1 MVTIRHFYFGLTQQ
15 TRVLDKSKNNYKI
28 GAMAN
33 KYLWV
38 VFFLFAYLQAA
49 PICTNAEDSKQIPP
63 LASPGLREHSSEQ
76 DLSAEDADLP
86 EWVKRT
92 RIGIELGTKIKPI
105 YFLESLQPLFGTE
118 ENETVL
124 FNHAR
129 IASRD
134 YRTVYNMGLGAR
146 RIFKEAYLLGANMF
160 YDFQDLHQHQRAG
173 IGLEAFTDKGAEA
186 RLNTY
191 FRVSSIRLVRDDPS
205 GQYFEKVANGLD
217 WELGSPLPYL
227 PFLKI
232 YGGGYW
238 YSFEKFR
245 NKLGWSMRLEY
256 NPIKNSRLIFKV
268 LDDNKRKKESYRFE
282 GALTLKFTSFHP
294 RDILKDFKG
303 SEEAFPKINVRNKTL
318 ERVVRDFDITVI
330 THRKTK
336 GGLIVEGGRT

>member
-1 MVTIRHFYFGLTQQ
+1 
-15 TRVLDKSKNNYKI
+15 
-28 GAMAN
+28 MAN
-33 KYLWV
+33 KYLWAAI
-38 VFFLFAYLQAA
+38 FLFIYFQTA
-49 PICTNAEDSKQIPP
+49 PICLNAEDSKQIPP
-63 LASPGLREHSSEQ
+63 LASPGLLEHSSEQ
-76 DLSAEDADLP
+76 ASSAEDSNLP
-86 EWVKRT
+86 EWIKRT
-92 RIGIELGTKIKPI
+92 RIGIEAGTKIKPI

-146 RIFKEAYLLGANMF
+146 RIFKDAYLLGANMF
-160 YDFQDLHQHQRAG
+160 YDFQDLHQHHRAG
-173 IGLEAFTDKGAEA
+173 VGVEAFTDKGMEA
-186 RLNTY
+186 RMNTY
-191 FRVSSIRLVRDDPS
+191 FRVSSIRLVHDDSS

-217 WELGSPLPYL
+217 WELGSPVPYL
-227 PFLKI
+227 PSLKI

-282 GALTLKFTSFHP
+282 GALTLAFTSFHP
-294 RDILKDFKG
+294 RDILKDLKG
-303 SEEAFPKINVRNKTL
+303 SKEAFPKINLRNKVL